1 MSSTAQTAANQQNAT
16 HSTGPSSPQGKAASS
31 RNATTHGLSGHF
43 AVLPHEDL
51 AVFERMLAGYVDTF
65 SPRNDHE
72 YFLVSRMVESRWKLR
87 RLQRMETALVLQMTG
102 QDSTHASPDA
112 VIAAAMLAGNA
123 NAYASLQRYS
133 AAAERSYYKAKQEL
147 ERERARDAKPAV
159 KPETRPVQNEPN
171 SAGSPSSDVVN
182 GLPPDATLDSI
193 EKFVA
198 SWNRRRTSSSPAT
211 SPDATSLPPL
221 AA

>member
-1 MSSTAQTAANQQNAT
+1 
-16 HSTGPSSPQGKAASS
+16 
-31 RNATTHGLSGHF
+31 
-43 AVLPHEDL
+43 
-51 AVFERMLAGYVDTF
+51 
-65 SPRNDHE
+65 
-72 YFLVSRMVESRWKLR
+72 
-87 RLQRMETALVLQMTG
+87 
-102 QDSTHASPDA
+102 
-112 VIAAAMLAGNA
+112 MLAGNA

-171 SAGSPSSDVVN
+171 SAGSPSSDVLN
-182 GLPPDATLDSI
+182 GLPQDATLDSI